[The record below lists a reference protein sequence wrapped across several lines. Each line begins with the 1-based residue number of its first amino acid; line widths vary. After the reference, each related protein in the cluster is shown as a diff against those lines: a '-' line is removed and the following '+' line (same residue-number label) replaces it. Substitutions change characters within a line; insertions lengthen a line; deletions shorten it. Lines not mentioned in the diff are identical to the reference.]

1 MTTLQLTPA
10 QRSEKRAQ
18 AHGLKPTVLIG
29 DQGLSA
35 AVLAEIDRALS
46 AHGLIKVRV
55 AGDDRD
61 ARAAMLDAICAELG
75 AAAVQSIGRMLVLF
89 RPVPDKPPAAAE
101 AAPARRRAPR
111 QVKVVVP
118 SSSPT
123 HRAKIKR
130 VTLLGNERLTSTGRV
145 KRAKPRTTSAKKKIG

>member
-1 MTTLQLTPA
+1 MTTLLLTPA

-35 AVLAEIDRALS
+35 AVLAEIDRALA

-61 ARAAMLDAICAELG
+61 ARAAMLEAICAQLG
-75 AAAVQSIGRMLVLF
+75 AAAVQSIGRMLVLY
-89 RPVPDKPPAAAE
+89 RPLPDKPAAA
-101 AAPARRRAPR
+101 AAPAASGRRAPR

-130 VTLLGNERLTSTGRV
+130 VTLLGNERLTPSGQV
-145 KRAKPRTTSAKKKIG
+145 KRAKPRQTSAKKKAP

>member
-1 MTTLQLTPA
+1 MTSLTLTPA

-18 AHGLKPTVLIG
+18 AHGLKPTVLVG

-61 ARAAMLDAICAELG
+61 ARAAMLEAICLF
-75 AAAVQSIGRMLVLF
+75 GRGHH
-89 RPVPDKPPAAAE
+89 P
-101 AAPARRRAPR
+101 
-111 QVKVVVP
+111 
-118 SSSPT
+118 
-123 HRAKIKR
+123 
-130 VTLLGNERLTSTGRV
+130 LL
-145 KRAKPRTTSAKKKIG
+145 